1 MPKSLIGLGANL
13 NHRVTV
19 LRTAIERLTALPGV
33 TLCSVS
39 QVYETQPIGGPG
51 EQNAFLNAA
60 VLIESH
66 HDPASLLLLLK
77 KLEASCGR
85 TIGDRWGPRTVDL
98 DLLLH
103 DDVNTVS
110 SELILPHPRM
120 AFRRFALHPAC
131 DIASDMIHPITGQT
145 LEQLLNHLDKT
156 ENHIEFRGGTEQE
169 RNVIMDLVSKK
180 IAHHGIRLQKITRKH
195 EGVPLKGNSATW
207 LMDGQP
213 IDFGAKKSNI
223 ASRAPLPKLV
233 VLLEPRKLYEPQPEF
248 LPQLE
253 LTHSII
259 TKVTPVDDVT
269 AAILAMANQPVPMK
283 NLSLEG
289 W

>member
-13 NHRVTV
+13 NHRVKV
-19 LRTAIERLTALPGV
+19 LRTAIDRLTAFSGV
-33 TLCSVS
+33 TLCGVS
-39 QVYETQPIGGPG
+39 QVYETQPVGGPG

-60 VLIESH
+60 VLIESY
-66 HDPASLLLLLK
+66 HDPTSLLSLLK

-85 TIGDRWGPRTVDL
+85 TIGVRWGPRTVDL

-110 SELILPHPRM
+110 SDLILPHPRM

-145 LEQLLNHLDKT
+145 LQQLLNHLDNT
-156 ENHIEFRGGTEQE
+156 ENYIEFRGGTEQE

-180 IAHHGIRLQKITRKH
+180 IAHHGIRLQKITGRH
-195 EGVPLKGNSATW
+195 VAVPLKGNSASW

-213 IDFGAKKSNI
+213 IDFAEKKSKI
-223 ASRAPLPKLV
+223 ASRTPTPKLV
-233 VLLEPRKLYEPQPEF
+233 VWLEPRKLYELESES

-253 LTHSII
+253 IAHSII
-259 TKVTPVDDVT
+259 TQITPVDDVM
-269 AAILAMANQPVPMK
+269 AAILAMENQPVPIK
-283 NLSLEG
+283 SLSLQG
-289 W
+289 S